1 MYGTGFQYTMASS
14 GERLEHPLEERTIEV
29 DAYIFQ
35 LFIADD
41 NELCR
46 MLQVRI
52 PFGCTTH
59 VSSVAS

>member
-1 MYGTGFQYTMASS
+1 MASS
-14 GERLEHPLEERTIEV
+14 GERLDHPLQERTIEV